1 MRFVTL
7 QHVFVLL
14 DQVANGAR
22 YFYFLGDTSLLV
34 LLFDSSYLYH
44 RLSLQPGGV
53 GVDIDTIIAFY
64 STVFALVTLLM
75 RFESDEK
82 WSHRRA

>member
-22 YFYFLGDTSLLV
+22 YFYFLGDTNLLV

-44 RLSLQPGGV
+44 RLSLHPGGV
-53 GVDIDTIIAFY
+53 INIAFY